1 MIDFSLHQKEGSSNV
16 RSPISSEMYAK
27 WALKAPQVLLLVS
40 QRCPLTLV
48 ILLLELV
55 ATPETRLLPP
65 ALCSHLGPQ
74 VGHPAPAKPELS

>member
-1 MIDFSLHQKEGSSNV
+1 M
-16 RSPISSEMYAK
+16 
-27 WALKAPQVLLLVS
+27 LLLVS

>member
-16 RSPISSEMYAK
+16 CSPILSKICKVGIKS
-27 WALKAPQVLLLVS
+27 PQVLLLVS

>member
-16 RSPISSEMYAK
+16 RSPILSK
-27 WALKAPQVLLLVS
+27 ICKVGIKAPQVLLLVS